1 MNNYR
6 TTSEN
11 IDSGLP
17 VRTSSSSI
25 DNNSDN
31 TDKDSDNTDNEI
43 SDDKDNAEE
52 NNNFNENSSSNIKS
66 NSKEK
71 RNDNVGN
78 VVGLVGS
85 LIAVILAVGILALGL
100 RAWKRRRASK
110 KPEPSQPEVGELK
123 EIVVKEQSPVDTGS
137 QESNQIE
144 GAGDITVVDVEKK
157 NEIQDS
163 GNAKQEFSQLFSVYT
178 DKGDKTCQN
187 LRLIGGRV
195 RYRNKKTLAVFTCNE
210 GANLVGTRNAVCTEG
225 KWSAPTPNCIVNN
238 CEEPTVND
246 TNIIKETFLNGGMM
260 QFSCNPGFFRDGPE
274 RSYCM
279 EKEWIPKPPICK
291 AGVSQGCDFEVD
303 LCGWSDDLTD
313 QFDWSRNKGDTP
325 TANTGPMFDHTTNSS
340 EGYYL
345 FIESSAPQKNGSY
358 ARFLSPFYKTE
369 SLRNKCLQFYYH
381 MFGDE
386 NVGILEVFLRPKK
399 IPTEAL
405 NSDHQIFYKKGNQG
419 DNWIKANVIIPEI
432 TETSQIVFQATT
444 RGWLSDI
451 GLDDISITSCEQGNA
466 IDNNVSD
473 KSPVATQTVMNDVF
487 DSPTTQAA
495 ITVKTSTTVKAGTK
509 TTKATSTL
517 RATTKLTKPETSVTL
532 TTSMAPKTTI
542 KQTTPGAKTSTAA
555 KTVNVSTSAVKT
567 TTSIKSTAASQTV
580 QTTLRSSIPIR
591 ASTASTL
598 SPSTKPTTVTMS
610 TPKPTTAATEVRRAE
625 TSPTSSSPTTEILEA
640 TVSSQT
646 TVEKTS
652 STLTTL
658 SDMTSPTWKATS
670 SPEEVAS
677 TFQPTQIP
685 VGSEITSIKYY
696 IGETTIDQHY
706 TETTNEDSNRVDED
720 GDGVND
726 GKDVS
731 DGEDIG
737 DDNDDNEDTEPEETT
752 SPIDESRDNDT
763 SKDLFVDSNG
773 DMDNDMLTPEDNA
786 GNNAATGKV
795 HSSEESSG
803 TKELLPL
810 IIGVVS
816 AVLVGAVVIGILTW
830 RWSKNQRMKQQ
841 KEEDDQMNIITE
853 YVETTLNV

>member
-1 MNNYR
+1 MSVLWIHLGIMFTFY
-6 TTSEN
+6 
-11 IDSGLP
+11 
-17 VRTSSSSI
+17 
-25 DNNSDN
+25 
-31 TDKDSDNTDNEI
+31 
-43 SDDKDNAEE
+43 
-52 NNNFNENSSSNIKS
+52 
-66 NSKEK
+66 
-71 RNDNVGN
+71 
-78 VVGLVGS
+78 
-85 LIAVILAVGILALGL
+85 ILADAAV
-100 RAWKRRRASK
+100 
-110 KPEPSQPEVGELK
+110 
-123 EIVVKEQSPVDTGS
+123 
-137 QESNQIE
+137 
-144 GAGDITVVDVEKK
+144 
-157 NEIQDS
+157 
-163 GNAKQEFSQLFSVYT
+163 
-178 DKGDKTCQN
+178 DKGDKKCQN
-187 LRLIGGRV
+187 LRLIGGKV
-195 RYRNKKTLAVFTCNE
+195 RYRNKKMLAVFTCNE
-210 GANLVGTRNAVCTEG
+210 GANLVGSPIAVCTEG
-225 KWSAPTPNCIVNN
+225 TWSAPTPNCIVKS
-238 CEEPTVND
+238 CEDPTVND
-246 TNIIKETFLNGGMM
+246 TNIIMETFLDGGMI
-260 QFSCNPGFFRDGPE
+260 QFSCNPGFIRDGPE
-274 RSYCM
+274 RSYCKG
-279 EKEWIPKPPICK
+279 KEWIPKPPICK

-313 QFDWSRNKGDTP
+313 QFDWSRNKGETP

-369 SLRNKCLQFYYH
+369 SLRNKCLEFYYH
-381 MFGDE
+381 MLGDE
-386 NVGILEVFLRPKK
+386 SVGILEVFLRPKK

-405 NSDHQIFYKKGNQG
+405 NSDYQIFYKKGNQG

-473 KSPVATQTVMNDVF
+473 KSPVATQIVMNDVF

-495 ITVKTSTTVKAGTK
+495 STVKTSTTVKAGTK
-509 TTKATSTL
+509 TTKATSTS

-555 KTVNVSTSAVKT
+555 KTTTSTKASTTAVKVSTSAAKT
-567 TTSIKSTAASQTV
+567 PTSIKSTAASQTV

-625 TSPTSSSPTTEILEA
+625 TSPTSSSPTTKISEA
-640 TVSSQT
+640 TVSSKT

-652 STLTTL
+652 STLTPL
-658 SDMTSPTWKATS
+658 LDMTSPTWKATS
-670 SPEEVAS
+670 TPEEVAS

-685 VGSEITSIKYY
+685 VGSEITSIKDY
-696 IGETTIDQHY
+696 IGETTIDQHD

-720 GDGVND
+720 GDGVSD

-731 DGEDIG
+731 DGDDIG
-737 DDNDDNEDTEPEETT
+737 DDNDDNDDTEPEETT
-752 SPIDESRDNDT
+752 SPTAESRDNDT
-763 SKDLFVDSNG
+763 SKDSLVDSNG